1 MIIRYSQRIDE
12 EKLSQMTVTF
22 KSAFNRDTTSSIE
35 SDNTVE
41 ARKLKFYREVAD
53 KMIAEVIATM
63 MTISTQTAE

>member
-1 MIIRYSQRIDE
+1 
-12 EKLSQMTVTF
+12 MTVTF

-63 MTISTQTAE
+63 MTISTQAEE